1 MGDGDDDGELI
12 MTLAVAGVLFVVV
25 LMIVLL
31 VITLLLLGLFMF
43 VAPATIK

>member
-1 MGDGDDDGELI
+1 MGDGEDDGDLI
-12 MTLAVAGVLFVVV
+12 MTLAVSGVLFVVI

-43 VAPATIK
+43 VTPQTIK